1 MERAGA
7 THSGATAHPQEDVGV
22 SNSAR
27 MQKFELKCSRGNQR
41 QGEKKDKKFE
51 VGWWTQASKTG
62 HRTEGSW
69 SRSSHCPNNQSK
81 GTGVFII
88 ERGG

>member
-27 MQKFELKCSRGNQR
+27 MQKFELKYSRGNQR
-41 QGEKKDKKFE
+41 QGEQKDKKFE
-51 VGWWTQASKTG
+51 VGWWT
-62 HRTEGSW
+62 
-69 SRSSHCPNNQSK
+69 
-81 GTGVFII
+81 
-88 ERGG
+88 